1 MTDRIIPDPSPW
13 EPACAERHMGIWLY
27 EPSRFRSLAAAAI
40 AGTLPHYPFRGAVAS
55 SNGAFWSTPEPQS
68 ARPKTVTD
76 GDDGPV
82 LYRVTP
88 EGVAVVRILG
98 TMMKADSK
106 FGGTSTIRT
115 RRALREA
122 RADSS
127 VKSILLAIDSGGGSA
142 AGTDALADEVAAT
155 KATKPV
161 VAFIEDLGASA
172 AYWVASQASSIVAN
186 RIALVGSIGTL
197 LVIDDASGA
206 YEKAGI
212 RMLVITSDGAEAFK
226 GAGVEG
232 TPITDEQVGEFR
244 KIANGV
250 QARFNADI
258 GAGRKM
264 DPDRV
269 KALAT
274 GQVWMADEAHRLG
287 LVDAVGT
294 FDTASA
300 VALMMAEQSPQPA
313 PARPG
318 RRMAAEARLRLK
330 A

>member
-1 MTDRIIPDPSPW
+1 MTDRIIPDPQPW
-13 EPACAERHMGIWLY
+13 EPACAERHMGVWLY
-27 EPSRFRSLAAAAI
+27 EQTRFRSLAASAI
-40 AGTLPHYPFRGAVAS
+40 AGTLPQA
-55 SNGAFWSTPEPQS
+55 

-88 EGVAVVRILG
+88 DGVAVVRILG

-127 VKSILLAIDSGGGSA
+127 VKAIILAIDSGGGTA
-142 AGTDALADEVAAT
+142 AGTDALADEVAST

-212 RMLVITSDGAEAFK
+212 RMLVITSDGAETFK

-232 TPITDEQVGEFR
+232 TPITDEQVEEFR
-244 KIANGV
+244 RIANGV

-264 DPDRV
+264 DPARV
-269 KALAT
+269 KSLAT
-274 GQVWMADEAHRLG
+274 GQVWMADEAQRLG
-287 LVDAVGT
+287 LVDVVGT
-294 FDTASA
+294 FDTAAA
-300 VALMMAEQSPQPA
+300 VALMMAEQVPQVPQ
-313 PARPG
+313 ARPG
-318 RRMAAEARLRLK
+318 RRMAAEARLRLR

>member
-1 MTDRIIPDPSPW
+1 MSEDRIIPDPIPW

-27 EPSRFRSLAAAAI
+27 EQSRFRSLAAAAI
-40 AGTLPHYPFRGAVAS
+40 AGTLPQA
-55 SNGAFWSTPEPQS
+55 

-76 GDDGPV
+76 GEDGPV

-122 RADSS
+122 RADGS
-127 VKSILLAIDSGGGSA
+127 VKAIVLAIDSGGGSA

-212 RMLVITSDGAEAFK
+212 RVVVITSDGAEAFK
-226 GAGVEG
+226 GAGAEG
-232 TPITDEQVGEFR
+232 TPITDEQIEEFR
-244 KIANGV
+244 RIANGV
-250 QARFNADI
+250 QAKFNADI
-258 GAGRKM
+258 GAGRGM
-264 DPDRV
+264 APDRV

-274 GQVWMADEAHRLG
+274 GQIWMADEAQRLG

-294 FDTASA
+294 FDQAAGLALAMASPASA
-300 VALMMAEQSPQPA
+300 PAQP
-313 PARPG
+313 RPG
-318 RRMAAEARLRLK
+318 RRMAAAAQLRLR